1 MRDNIGFIAVGQ
13 GGGNIGLLFEKLG
26 YTVLFMNT
34 SKEDLSTLNEAKHT
48 HHIKNGEGCNK
59 DRDKAKD
66 LIFEDFEGIS
76 EQINQKLK
84 EEYIYVIFTS
94 GGGTGSGSSPMLID
108 LLIQHTDKKV
118 GAITILPSRTEP
130 LKAFINAY
138 ECFKEIEEIEN
149 TCATFVLD
157 NSRGDKISINKTFV
171 DLFNA
176 FIDIPKHRHVRGN
189 IDVAEMKELLST
201 RGAAIISKMG
211 KNTSNTPRL
220 IKHFKESVFAA
231 PEADRVIKYIGLSA
245 STKIDL
251 DAVMLETGTC
261 LDVFQGTN
269 QENTIGIFC
278 GLTLP
283 YTALSEMRKKVEGER
298 EVVTKSITATNKT
311 MLTEGI
317 NFLSD
322 MPSGKPAPSK
332 SDVSDVFAKYR
343 RKS

>member
-1 MRDNIGFIAVGQ
+1 MRSNIGFIAVGQ

-34 SKEDLSTLNEAKHT
+34 SKEDLSTLSEAKHT

-59 DRDKAKD
+59 DRDKAKN
-66 LIFEDFEGIS
+66 LIIEDFDGIS
-76 EQINQKLK
+76 EQIKQKLK
-84 EEYIYVIFTS
+84 EEYVYVIFSS
-94 GGGTGSGSSPMLID
+94 GGGTGSGSSPMLMD

-171 DLFNA
+171 DLFNT

-189 IDVAEMKELLST
+189 IDMAEMKELLST
-201 RGAAIISKMG
+201 RGAAIIGKMG

-220 IKHFKESVFAA
+220 IKLFKESVFAA

-283 YTALSEMRKKVEGER
+283 YTALAEMREKVEGDR
-298 EVVTKSITATNKT
+298 EDVQKSLVATSKTK
-311 MLTEGI
+311 LTEGI
-317 NFLSD
+317 NFLVD
-322 MPSGKPAPSK
+322 TQAKKPIPTK
-332 SDVSDVFAKYR
+332 SEVSDVFAKYR
-343 RKS
+343 RK